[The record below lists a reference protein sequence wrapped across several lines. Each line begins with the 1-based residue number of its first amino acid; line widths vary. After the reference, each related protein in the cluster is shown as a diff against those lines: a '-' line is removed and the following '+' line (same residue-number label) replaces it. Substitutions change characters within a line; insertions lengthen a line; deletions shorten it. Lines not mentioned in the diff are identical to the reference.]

1 MADLES
7 FRSEVRAWIEAN
19 APASLRGRALDPTS
33 VTWGGRRAQVHPDQ
47 RRWLDLMGERG
58 WTAPTWPREYGGGG
72 LSPAEAAVVQQEVA
86 RLKLPTPLAG
96 MGLSMIGPTLLQ
108 HGNEEQKREHLP
120 KIVRG
125 EVRWCQGYSEPGA
138 GSDLAALQT
147 SAVRDGDA
155 YVVNGQKIWTSG
167 ANSADWMFM
176 LVRTDRASKHQGIS
190 FLLLDMT
197 TPGIEVRP
205 IKLISGSSPFC
216 ETFFTDVRVPVKN
229 LVGRENEGWTIGK
242 ALLGF
247 ERSGIGG
254 MGGAS
259 GGGPVRA
266 EGRGGPQIAELA
278 RRYVGDAGGKV
289 ADPILRDRMAQLG
302 MDQQCFQLTVQRAA
316 DHRKKGHAPGSET
329 SMFKLYSTELGQ
341 RRDEL
346 LLAIRGPRA
355 LGWESGSG
363 FADDEI
369 AHTRGWLGARA
380 TTIYGGTSEI
390 QLNIIAKRVLGLPD
404 DPGT

>member
-1 MADLES
+1 MNEMNQ
-7 FRSEVRAWIEAN
+7 FRDEVRSWIEAN
-19 APASLRGRALDPTS
+19 APEALRGRAFDPTWVS
-33 VTWGGRRAQVHPDQ
+33 WGGRRAQLHPDQ
-47 RRWLDLMGERG
+47 RTWLARMAERG

-72 LSPAEAAVVQQEVA
+72 LSRDEAAVVQQEIA

-108 HGNEEQKREHLP
+108 HGNEEQRHEHLT

-138 GSDLAALQT
+138 GSDLASLQT
-147 SAVRDGDA
+147 AAVRDGDD

-167 ANSADWMFM
+167 ATSADWMFM

-190 FLLLDMT
+190 FLLVDMT

-205 IKLISGSSPFC
+205 IKLISGNSPFC
-216 ETFFTDVRVPVKN
+216 ETFFTDVRVPAKN

-254 MGGAS
+254 MGGAA

-266 EGRGGPQIAELA
+266 EGRAGPQLAQLA
-278 RRYVGDAGGKV
+278 RRHLGDDGGRI
-289 ADPILRDRMAQLG
+289 ADPVLRDRMAQLG

-316 DHRKKGHAPGSET
+316 DNRKAGHAPGSET

-346 LLAIRGPRA
+346 LLAIRGPEA
-355 LGWESGSG
+355 LGWEGEG
-363 FADDEI
+363 FEDEDI
-369 AHTRGWLGARA
+369 AQTRGWLGARG

-404 DPGT
+404 DPGA